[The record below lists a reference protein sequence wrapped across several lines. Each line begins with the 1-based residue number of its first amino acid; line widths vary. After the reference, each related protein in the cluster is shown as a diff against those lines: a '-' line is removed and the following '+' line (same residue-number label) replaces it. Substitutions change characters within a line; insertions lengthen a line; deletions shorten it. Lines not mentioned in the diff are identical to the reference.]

1 MLVALRSSR
10 VSYQLAPINNSTT
23 TQGHETQN
31 TTLFTNNISNIECLL
46 NNYYF
51 FIDKRGYP

>member
-10 VSYQLAPINNSTT
+10 VSYQLAPVNNSITT

-31 TTLFTNNISNIECLL
+31 TMLFNNTTNTNIECLFL
-46 NNYYF
+46 IKF
-51 FIDKRGYP
+51 LKIH